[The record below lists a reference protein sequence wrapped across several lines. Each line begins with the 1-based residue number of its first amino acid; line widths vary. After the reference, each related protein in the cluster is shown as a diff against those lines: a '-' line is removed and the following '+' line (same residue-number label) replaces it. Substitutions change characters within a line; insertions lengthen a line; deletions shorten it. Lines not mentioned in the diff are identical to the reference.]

1 MSNNREKKP
10 ERYTHLHVTKEVN
23 ITFDTSGLLRKL
35 KPGPDADAGGTAYA
49 YPDFVSVS

>member
-1 MSNNREKKP
+1 MSNNREKPP

-23 ITFDTSGLLRKL
+23 ITFDTSGLLKKL